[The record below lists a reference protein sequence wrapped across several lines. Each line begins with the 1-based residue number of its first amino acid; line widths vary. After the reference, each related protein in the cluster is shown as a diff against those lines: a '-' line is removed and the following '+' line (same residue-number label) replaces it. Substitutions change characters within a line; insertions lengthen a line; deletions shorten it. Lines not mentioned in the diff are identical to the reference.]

1 MLVVEQGA
9 LEGRD
14 AMGKS
19 SAALEIMEVA
29 PWLESACS
37 KGAWPASKQGG
48 GGPRPWKKKRACSP
62 WEGRAELL
70 LGHGRRGVRALDSR
84 GMEGRRAKE
93 RDEVRHGERS
103 QAPCLLP
110 WSREEER
117 GVLLL
122 RVGEE
127 DTEER
132 LWRLKKW
139 RGGNGK

>member
-1 MLVVEQGA
+1 MEEE
-9 LEGRD
+9 EG
-14 AMGKS
+14 
-19 SAALEIMEVA
+19 
-29 PWLESACS
+29 
-37 KGAWPASKQGG
+37 
-48 GGPRPWKKKRACSP
+48 
-62 WEGRAELL
+62 L
-70 LGHGRRGVRALDSR
+70 LGHGRRGVRALDNR
-84 GMEGRRAKE
+84 KKEGRRAEE

-110 WSREEER
+110 WSRDEEW
-117 GVLLL
+117 GALLL